1 MTAPLF
7 AHPLDPA
14 RPYRLA
20 RELGRPVAR
29 GWLSEAL
36 AQAVLT
42 MAAVQDAPD
51 HPGLDHYCARLAWTV
66 QAAARTQ
73 TLQDGAV

>member
-1 MTAPLF
+1 MTAPFF
-7 AHPLDPA
+7 AHPLDPV

-29 GWLSEAL
+29 GWLSEPL

-51 HPGLDHYCARLAWTV
+51 HPGLDRYCARLAWTV
-66 QAAARTQ
+66 RDAARAQ
-73 TLQDGAV
+73 TLREAGQ